1 MDRRTNESFTTP
13 HSLTSPR
20 HSLLTPTDL
29 APRGANQSAAWY
41 VVCQELPGCEYI
53 TATPA
58 PESLPYELH
67 PNMDNVMRTM
77 GVLLGAPGGVGW
89 AKVDDLKG
97 YWNST
102 HAARSDPRR
111 QLIGQQSERV
121 HRSVISDEVTRREIA
136 ELRLG
141 PESAH
146 SIKVD
151 LERAH
156 RLATV
161 THHTQCGAWAAESQA
176 SHLRKWAEAEAE
188 AGAGT
193 PADGRVERSRR
204 LCLGQVWPALLGSAM
219 LPHASGQPPASV
231 LQAVLSSPWS
241 ADRSIW
247 VPLANQTNEANV
259 STQAANTES
268 IQSGKRALYAIEAV
282 AVTCNEDAALVE
294 LLPELLQ
301 QVSWKLMD
309 MCHTPSSTPACLMIH
324 TSHLNTDVQAAP
336 IEGAPGGTSR
346 VEVMD
351 LATALADAPPSA
363 LGHPKVREAIQ
374 ARDDCDVLELTL
386 RCVGG
391 VGAGAGVGAD
401 ASTGM
406 GAGSGADGVP
416 QSGDGGGGDKGGA
429 GIGGALATLVGSG
442 HIGAALRVPA
452 VLLRRQL
459 RAGGRRGRSS
469 Y

>member
-1 MDRRTNESFTTP
+1 LLFDPERNGLDIARLPATALPTVVQFYQELDSGRFKSAHEQVSEGSGDQRADGPFTNPTTSSHHAMHHAMP
-13 HSLTSPR
+13 LCYVTAPTSLSNT
-20 HSLLTPTDL
+20 T
-29 APRGANQSAAWY
+29 QSAAWY

-67 PNMDNVMRTM
+67 PNMNNVMRTV
-77 GVLLGAPGGVGW
+77 GVLLGAPGGAGW
-89 AKVDDLKG
+89 AKLTDLKD

-102 HAARSDPRR
+102 HTAQSDRR
-111 QLIGQQSERV
+111 LQLIGQQSERV

-141 PESAH
+141 PDSAH

-161 THHTQCGAWAAESQA
+161 THHTQCGVWAAQSQA
-176 SHLRKWAEAEAE
+176 GHLRKWAAAAAAAEREAAAE
-188 AGAGT
+188 AGGGT
-193 PADGRVERSRR
+193 PADGGMERSRR

-259 STQAANTES
+259 STQAAITES
-268 IQSGKRALYAIEAV
+268 IQSGKRALHAIEAV
-282 AVTCNEDAALVE
+282 SVTCNEDAALAE

-301 QVSWKLMD
+301 QV
-309 MCHTPSSTPACLMIH
+309 C
-324 TSHLNTDVQAAP
+324 
-336 IEGAPGGTSR
+336 
-346 VEVMD
+346 
-351 LATALADAPPSA
+351 
-363 LGHPKVREAIQ
+363 
-374 ARDDCDVLELTL
+374 
-386 RCVGG
+386 
-391 VGAGAGVGAD
+391 
-401 ASTGM
+401 
-406 GAGSGADGVP
+406 
-416 QSGDGGGGDKGGA
+416 
-429 GIGGALATLVGSG
+429 
-442 HIGAALRVPA
+442 
-452 VLLRRQL
+452 
-459 RAGGRRGRSS
+459 
-469 Y
+469 